1 MKIIV
6 AGTGKVGNLLADQLT
21 RDGHDLVV
29 IDKNS
34 AALEAALE
42 QYDVM
47 SIEGNSASVSVLRA
61 ANIEQTDLL
70 IAATGEDETNLLTCL
85 TAKGLNPDITTI
97 ARVRSPEYMESTDM
111 LEEQLGLSLTV
122 NPEFQT
128 AHEISSLLRYPG
140 FLSREEFVNGLVD
153 LVELHVTA
161 GSPICDKPLYKIADI
176 VKCQILVCVVARR
189 DEVIIPSGEFVLQ
202 EGDHVYVTASASNLT
217 TLLHNLNIVTK
228 RIRNVTIT
236 GGGRITYYLAKR
248 LEDDRIGVKI
258 IEQRR
263 DRCEYLADRL
273 HDATII
279 QGDASKES
287 VLDREHIEKAD
298 AFISMT
304 GMDELNVI
312 TSLYAN
318 ELEVP
323 KVVTKLGRGEN
334 ISLIANMPVGS
345 VITPK
350 ILCGN
355 TILRYVRAMQNGSDA
370 AETLHSI
377 AGGRAQ
383 AYEFK
388 VNEDTLHCNEPLK
401 DIEFK
406 KNILLA
412 TITRDRK
419 IEFPGGNSFFQPG
432 DRVIVVSNGS
442 MPIIQLNDIF
452 EEDKEEKDEL

>member
-6 AGTGKVGNLLADQLT
+6 AGTGKVGNLLADQLS

-29 IDKNS
+29 IDRNPD
-34 AALEAALE
+34 ALELVQE

-61 ANIEQTDLL
+61 ANVDSTELL

-85 TAKGLNPDITTI
+85 TAKGLNPSITTI

-111 LEEQLGLSLTV
+111 LGEQLGLSLTV

-128 AHEISSLLRYPG
+128 AHEISGLLRYPG

-153 LVELHVTA
+153 LVELSVSEN
-161 GSPICDKPLYKIADI
+161 SPLCHKPLYMIPEI
-176 VKCQILVCVVARR
+176 VQCQILVCVVARR
-189 DEVIIPSGEFVLQ
+189 EEVIIPSGDFVLE
-202 EGDHVYVTASASNLT
+202 EGDHVYVTASASNLSK
-217 TLLHNLNIVTK
+217 LLHNLNIVTK
-228 RIRNVTIT
+228 KIRNVTIT
-236 GGGRITYYLAKR
+236 GGGRITYYLSKR
-248 LEDDRIGVKI
+248 LELDKISVKI

-273 HDATII
+273 RDATII

-287 VLDREHIEKAD
+287 VLDREHIESTD

-304 GMDELNVI
+304 GIDELNVI

-318 ELEVP
+318 ELKVP

-334 ISLIANMPVGS
+334 ISLISNMPVGS

-355 TILRYVRAMQNGSDA
+355 TILRYVRAMQKGSDA

-377 AGGRAQ
+377 AGGRAD

-388 VNEDTLHCNEPLK
+388 VNEDTLHCGEELK
-401 DIEFK
+401 DIRFK
-406 KNILLA
+406 QNILLA
-412 TITRDRK
+412 TITRDRV
-419 IEFPGGNSFFQPG
+419 IEFPTGNSVFQPG

-442 MPIIQLNDIF
+442 MPIVQLNDIF
-452 EEDKEEKDEL
+452 EEETEEIDEL

>member
-6 AGTGKVGNLLADQLT
+6 AGTGKVGNLLADQLS

-29 IDKNS
+29 IDRNPD
-34 AALEAALE
+34 ALEQVQE

-61 ANIEQTDLL
+61 ANVNSTELL

-111 LEEQLGLSLTV
+111 LGEQLGLSLTV

-128 AHEISSLLRYPG
+128 AHEISGLLRYPG

-153 LVELHVTA
+153 LVELSVSKN
-161 GSPICDKPLYKIADI
+161 SPLCHKPLYLIPEI
-176 VKCQILVCVVARR
+176 VQCQILVCVVARR
-189 DEVIIPSGEFVLQ
+189 EEVIIPSGDFVLE
-202 EGDHVYVTASASNLT
+202 EGDHVYVTASASNLSK
-217 TLLHNLNIVTK
+217 LLHNLNIVTK
-228 RIRNVTIT
+228 KIRNVTIT
-236 GGGRITYYLAKR
+236 GGGRIAYYLSKR
-248 LEDDRIGVKI
+248 LEMDKISVKI

-273 HDATII
+273 RDATII

-287 VLDREHIEKAD
+287 VLDREHIESTD

-304 GMDELNVI
+304 GIDELNVI

-318 ELEVP
+318 ELKVP

-334 ISLIANMPVGS
+334 ISLISNMPVGS

-355 TILRYVRAMQNGSDA
+355 TILRYVRAMQKGSDA

-377 AGGRAQ
+377 AGGRAD

-388 VNEDTLHCNEPLK
+388 VNEDTLHCGEELK
-401 DIEFK
+401 DIQFK
-406 KNILLA
+406 PNILLA
-412 TITRDRK
+412 TITRDRV
-419 IEFPGGNSFFQPG
+419 IEFPTGNSVFNPG

-442 MPIIQLNDIF
+442 MPIVQLNDIF
-452 EEDKEEKDEL
+452 EEETEEIDEL

>member
-1 MKIIV
+1 
-6 AGTGKVGNLLADQLT
+6 
-21 RDGHDLVV
+21 
-29 IDKNS
+29 
-34 AALEAALE
+34 
-42 QYDVM
+42 
-47 SIEGNSASVSVLRA
+47 
-61 ANIEQTDLL
+61 
-70 IAATGEDETNLLTCL
+70 
-85 TAKGLNPDITTI
+85 
-97 ARVRSPEYMESTDM
+97 
-111 LEEQLGLSLTV
+111 
-122 NPEFQT
+122 
-128 AHEISSLLRYPG
+128 
-140 FLSREEFVNGLVD
+140 
-153 LVELHVTA
+153 
-161 GSPICDKPLYKIADI
+161 
-176 VKCQILVCVVARR
+176 
-189 DEVIIPSGEFVLQ
+189 
-202 EGDHVYVTASASNLT
+202 
-217 TLLHNLNIVTK
+217 
-228 RIRNVTIT
+228 
-236 GGGRITYYLAKR
+236 
-248 LEDDRIGVKI
+248 
-258 IEQRR
+258 
-263 DRCEYLADRL
+263 
-273 HDATII
+273 
-279 QGDASKES
+279 
-287 VLDREHIEKAD
+287 
-298 AFISMT
+298 MT

-318 ELEVP
+318 ELKVP

-334 ISLIANMPVGS
+334 LSLIANMPVGS

-419 IEFPGGNSFFQPG
+419 IEFPGGNSYLQPG

>member
-6 AGTGKVGNLLADQLT
+6 AGTGKVGNLLADQLS

-29 IDKNS
+29 IDRNPD
-34 AALEAALE
+34 ALEQVQE

-61 ANIEQTDLL
+61 ANVDSTELL

-111 LEEQLGLSLTV
+111 LGEQLGLSLTV

-128 AHEISSLLRYPG
+128 AHEISGLLRYPG

-153 LVELHVTA
+153 LVELSVSEN
-161 GSPICDKPLYKIADI
+161 SPLCHKPLYMIPEI
-176 VKCQILVCVVARR
+176 VQCQILVCVVARR
-189 DEVIIPSGEFVLQ
+189 EEVIIPSGDFVLE
-202 EGDHVYVTASASNLT
+202 EGDHVYVTASASNLSK
-217 TLLHNLNIVTK
+217 LLHNLNIVTK
-228 RIRNVTIT
+228 KIRNVTIT
-236 GGGRITYYLAKR
+236 GGGRIAYYLSKR
-248 LEDDRIGVKI
+248 LEMDKISVKI

-273 HDATII
+273 RDATII

-287 VLDREHIEKAD
+287 VLDREHIESTD

-304 GMDELNVI
+304 GIDELNVI

-318 ELEVP
+318 ELKVP

-334 ISLIANMPVGS
+334 ISLISNMPVGS

-355 TILRYVRAMQNGSDA
+355 TILRYVRAMQKGSDA

-377 AGGRAQ
+377 AGGRAD

-388 VNEDTLHCNEPLK
+388 VNEDTLHCGEELK
-401 DIEFK
+401 DIRFK
-406 KNILLA
+406 QNILLA
-412 TITRDRK
+412 TITRDRV
-419 IEFPGGNSFFQPG
+419 IEFPTGNSTFQQG

-442 MPIIQLNDIF
+442 LPIVQLNDIF
-452 EEDKEEKDEL
+452 EEEEEEIDEL

>member
-236 GGGRITYYLAKR
+236 GGWRT
-248 LEDDRIGVKI
+248 
-258 IEQRR
+258 
-263 DRCEYLADRL
+263 
-273 HDATII
+273 T
-279 QGDASKES
+279 AS
-287 VLDREHIEKAD
+287 A
-298 AFISMT
+298 
-304 GMDELNVI
+304 
-312 TSLYAN
+312 
-318 ELEVP
+318 
-323 KVVTKLGRGEN
+323 
-334 ISLIANMPVGS
+334 
-345 VITPK
+345 
-350 ILCGN
+350 
-355 TILRYVRAMQNGSDA
+355 
-370 AETLHSI
+370 
-377 AGGRAQ
+377 
-383 AYEFK
+383 
-388 VNEDTLHCNEPLK
+388 
-401 DIEFK
+401 
-406 KNILLA
+406 
-412 TITRDRK
+412 
-419 IEFPGGNSFFQPG
+419 
-432 DRVIVVSNGS
+432 
-442 MPIIQLNDIF
+442 
-452 EEDKEEKDEL
+452 

>member
-29 IDKNS
+29 IDKDS
-34 AALEAALE
+34 VALEAALE

-122 NPEFQT
+122 N
-128 AHEISSLLRYPG
+128 PG

-388 VNEDTLHCNEPLK
+388 VNEDTLHCNEMLK

>member
-29 IDKNS
+29 IDKDF

-47 SIEGNSASVSVLRA
+47 SIEGNSASMSVLRA

-202 EGDHVYVTASASNLT
+202 EGDHVYVTASSSNLT

-318 ELEVP
+318 ELKVP

-334 ISLIANMPVGS
+334 LSLIANMPVGS

-419 IEFPGGNSFFQPG
+419 IEFPGGNSYLQPG